1 MAGIVRIFGA
11 SLISGLSR
19 PGSRLGFAAVTLAV
33 MALLVSC
40 GGGEGAPS
48 FDEPSAREA
57 FERGVE
63 SRDMGLPQR
72 AFNELNDALRLDPRM
87 AEAYA
92 ARATIYLIYRDH
104 PNAIADLNRALRL
117 DDDLAIAYNYRGLIF
132 ADVNDVE
139 SALLNYTKAIQ
150 LDPSLT
156 EAYLNR
162 AEAYLESQDVNSA
175 IEDLT
180 SAIETEPERAAIY
193 LVRGQLRLTVGQL
206 DMAAVDMEQVLA
218 LTDDEQMVVSA
229 KEIISLLR

>member
-1 MAGIVRIFGA
+1 MARMVRIFRA
-11 SLISGLSR
+11 ALSSGLSR
-19 PGSRLGFAAVTLAV
+19 LSSKLGFVAFATAV
-33 MALLVSC
+33 MILLISC
-40 GGGEGAPS
+40 GGGQEAPAL
-48 FDEPSAREA
+48 DEPSAREA

-63 SRDMGLPQR
+63 SRDKGLPRR

-92 ARATIYLIYRDH
+92 ARATIYLIYDNH
-104 PNAIADLNRALRL
+104 PSAIADLNRALRL
-117 DDDLAIAYNYRGLIF
+117 DGDLAIAYNYRGLIF
-132 ADVNDVE
+132 AEVNDIE

-162 AEAYLESQDVNSA
+162 AEAYLESQDVDSA

-180 SAIETEPERAAIY
+180 SAIETEPERAAYY
-193 LVRGQLRLTVGQL
+193 LVRGQLRLTIGQP
-206 DMAAVDMEQVLA
+206 DMAAADMEQVLA

-229 KEIISLLR
+229 KELLNLVQ